1 MGRVS
6 LRRQIL
12 ALGIGS
18 TLMVGAVAL
27 IALLALGRQVSQY
40 EYLLDNDVAAAL
52 EADKVVLGFKRQVQ
66 EWKNVL
72 LRGHDPAQLD
82 KYWQRFEEH
91 QRNIQT
97 SARELAMRD
106 IPREAK
112 DKIQRFQA
120 EHQAMFSKYSSGKQ
134 AFISAGFDHKAGD
147 RAVSG
152 IDRQPTKDLE
162 QASELITASVKRR
175 QAELTD
181 ATQSVFVM
189 AAVCLTLLMVL
200 IALVSAYIG
209 GRKIAQPV
217 SEMVA
222 HLDRLVHGDF
232 SSQVNYFGAD
242 EMGRMADA
250 IRTLQ
255 AKLQGSTDKLVAVTE
270 NLHSASDS
278 MSELAG
284 QIEDG
289 TQGQYARTEKS
300 ASAMTELSCTAK
312 EVAEHASNAKRL
324 SDQADSA
331 ALGGENVMNEAIVTM
346 TQMKEQIAN
355 TANVILS
362 LEENTSEVGK
372 VLDVIRGIAE
382 QTNLLALNAAIE
394 AARAGEQGRGFAV
407 VADEV
412 RTLAQRTQES
422 TAEIHQ
428 MIVNV
433 QTGAHGAV
441 SAIEAG
447 GAQSED
453 TMEKLNKAGEK
464 LHDIRRC
471 IDQMTE
477 VNQLI
482 ASAAQQQ
489 AVVSEDIT
497 QSITDIADIASDSA
511 KQANSVSSMTGNMRS
526 SCAELQKVV
535 AELRQ

>member
-1 MGRVS
+1 MGNMS

-12 ALGIGS
+12 VLGIGS
-18 TLMVGAVAL
+18 VLVLGVV
-27 IALLALGRQVSQY
+27 ALLAFISLGRQVGHY
-40 EYLLDNDVAAAL
+40 ERLLEVDVAAAL
-52 EADKVVLGFKRQVQ
+52 EADRTVIAFKRQVQ

-72 LRGHDPAQLD
+72 LRGHDQSNLD
-82 KYWQRFEEH
+82 KYWGRFEEH
-91 QRNIQT
+91 QRSIQD
-97 SARELAMRD
+97 SSKKLLGWD
-106 IPREAK
+106 IPPEAK
-112 DKIQRFQA
+112 EKIRRFQR
-120 EHQAMFSKYSSGKQ
+120 EHDAIFAKYRAGKQ
-134 AFISAGFDHKAGD
+134 AFISSGYSHVAGD
-147 RAVSG
+147 KAVSG

-162 QASELITASVKRR
+162 EASGIISQYVGERSKMLTATTHRVF
-175 QAELTD
+175 LTSGIFLV
-181 ATQSVFVM
+181 AI
-189 AAVCLTLLMVL
+189 MVL
-200 IALVSAYIG
+200 VALVSAYIG
-209 GRKIAQPV
+209 SNKIARPV
-217 SEMVA
+217 SEMIR
-222 HLDRLVHGDF
+222 HLDKLVSGDF
-232 SSQVNYFGAD
+232 NSKVEYSGTD

-255 AKLQGSTDKLVAVTE
+255 AKLKGSTDKLVAVTD
-270 NLHSASDS
+270 NLLSTSDS
-278 MSELAG
+278 MTDLASHI
-284 QIEDG
+284 QSG
-289 TQGQYARTEKS
+289 TESQYSRTEHS

-312 EVAEHASNAKRL
+312 EVAKHASSAKQL
-324 SDQADSA
+324 SDQADEA
-331 ALGGENVMNEAIVTM
+331 ALDGETVMTEAINTM
-346 TQMKEQIAN
+346 SQMKEQIAS
-355 TANVILS
+355 TAGVIMS

-453 TMEKLNKAGEK
+453 TMLRLTKAGEK
-464 LHDIRRC
+464 LQDIRQY

-482 ASAAQQQ
+482 ASAAQEQ
-489 AVVSEDIT
+489 AHVSEDIT
-497 QSITDIADIASDSA
+497 QSISDIANIANESA
-511 KQANSVSSMTGNMRS
+511 KQAGSVSSMTEGMRQ
-526 SCAELQKVV
+526 SCSELQRVV
-535 AELRQ
+535 SELRQ